1 MRYGF
6 VGLGNLGK
14 HLAANLSRGGFDVGV
29 NDLSRAAADTAV
41 AAGAHWVE
49 SVPILAATCD
59 CLITCLPTPAASA
72 AVLRA
77 LPALRRAA
85 PGSR

>member
-29 NDLSRAAADTAV
+29 YDMNRGAADAV
-41 AAGAHWVE
+41 VQKCADF
-49 SVPILAATCD
+49 IQ
-59 CLITCLPTPAASA
+59 
-72 AVLRA
+72 
-77 LPALRRAA
+77 
-85 PGSR
+85 